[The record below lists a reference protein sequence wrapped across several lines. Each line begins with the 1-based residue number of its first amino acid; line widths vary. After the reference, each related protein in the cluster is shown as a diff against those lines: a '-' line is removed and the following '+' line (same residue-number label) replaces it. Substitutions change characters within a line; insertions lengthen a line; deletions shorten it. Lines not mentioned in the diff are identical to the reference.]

1 MSAPTSID
9 LKQRLAPL
17 RMMVMA
23 MAGTMVVL
31 GVIAQVILPEVEL
44 DATQLVIA
52 VGLGLVGGVVAL
64 LTAGTFIRPLD
75 QDEPNPLVAGLMRL
89 QSATFVQMALADGSA
104 LVLFALGFVL
114 PINAMAVLIGLL
126 LAAAM
131 TVLIAW
137 PGRSR
142 LRKARQLLERNG
154 ARCPLDEQDI

>member
-1 MSAPTSID
+1 
-9 LKQRLAPL
+9 
-17 RMMVMA
+17 
-23 MAGTMVVL
+23 
-31 GVIAQVILPEVEL
+31 
-44 DATQLVIA
+44 
-52 VGLGLVGGVVAL
+52 
-64 LTAGTFIRPLD
+64 
-75 QDEPNPLVAGLMRL
+75 MRL